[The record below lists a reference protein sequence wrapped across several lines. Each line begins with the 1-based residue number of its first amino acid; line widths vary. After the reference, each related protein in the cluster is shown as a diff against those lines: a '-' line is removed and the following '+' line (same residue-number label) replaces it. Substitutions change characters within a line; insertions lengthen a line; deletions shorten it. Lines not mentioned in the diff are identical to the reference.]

1 MTTTTDPLL
10 QPWRL
15 RHLTL
20 RNRLMTTAH
29 EPSYSE
35 DGMPKARYR
44 AYHAERAKGGVALTM
59 TAGSA
64 LVSRDSPA
72 AFGNLHA
79 WDDRIVP
86 WLAELA
92 DECHGHGAAV
102 MIQLTHLGRRTRWNT
117 DDWLPVLAPSRVREP
132 AHRSFPKAAEAWDLD
147 RIVRDY
153 AAAAARMQAAGLDGI
168 ELEAYG
174 HLLDSF
180 WSPATNRRDDEH
192 GGALDNRLRFTE
204 RVIRAVREAVGPEFI
219 VGIRLVVDERRDAG
233 LTHEDGMDIAR
244 RLVDGGRIDFLNVI
258 RGHIDTDAALS
269 KVIPIQGTPAA
280 PHLDFAGE
288 VRKATRFPV
297 FHAARIN
304 DVATARH
311 AIATGRLDMVG
322 MTRAHIADPH
332 IGIKIASGREHEI
345 RPCVGA
351 TYCLDRI
358 YEGLDALCVH
368 NASTGRELD
377 LPHAIEPSAHARRAV
392 VVGAGPAGLEAA
404 RTLAERGHRVTVL
417 EAAAEAGGQMRLAA
431 RQHRRSELIG
441 IVDWR
446 LERCAAL
453 GVEIRCNVLAEAED
467 VHALDPDVVIVAT
480 GGVPDLALPEGGD
493 EHAISS
499 WDVLAGDAPPAE
511 RVLLFDD
518 NGAHPGLQAAE
529 ALAAAGAA
537 HELVTPERFFAPE
550 IGGLNHVAYA
560 EALERAGA
568 RITINRRLLGV
579 ERRGNELIAILGS
592 DYTELRSER
601 AVDQVVIER
610 GTVPLDELY
619 FALIPA
625 SPRRVTV
632 AAEPKPGLDARRQRD
647 GVVRALRIGC
657 ALLGSDPSA
666 APDEILVVDE
676 LRRVRRQ
683 LSGAQQG
690 EVLVGQLVGQ
700 RRARTPG
707 MGQALERSGRHE
719 HEWRPVPA
727 LDPHRRAVGGAR
739 HAFGLGNKLVERR
752 IRDRVRAR
760 IVRRR
765 LRHRRPRDRRL
776 LSMPSLT

>member
-1 MTTTTDPLL
+1 MSTADPLL
-10 QPWRL
+10 KPWTL
-15 RHLTL
+15 KHLTL

-44 AYHAERAKGGVALTM
+44 AYHAERARGGIALTM

-92 DECHGHGAAV
+92 DECHEHGAAV

-147 RIVRDY
+147 RVVRDY
-153 AAAAARMQAAGLDGI
+153 ASAAQRMQFAGLDGI
-168 ELEAYG
+168 EFEAYG

-180 WSPATNRRDDEH
+180 WSPATNHRDDEH
-192 GGALDNRLRFTE
+192 AGSLDNRLRFTE
-204 RVIRAVREAVGPEFI
+204 RVIAAVRDAVGPDFI
-219 VGIRLVVDERRDAG
+219 VGIRLVVDERWHAG
-233 LTHEDGMDIAR
+233 LTREDGMAIAQ

-269 KVIPIQGTPAA
+269 KVIPVQGTPNA

-288 VRKATRFPV
+288 VRKGTRFPV

-332 IGIKIASGREHEI
+332 IAIKIADGREHEI

-358 YEGLDALCVH
+358 YEGLDALCIH
-368 NASTGRELD
+368 NPSTGRELD
-377 LPHAIEPSAHARRAV
+377 LPHAIVKSPSACHAV
-392 VVGAGPAGLEAA
+392 VIGAGPAGLEAA
-404 RTLAERGHRVTVL
+404 RVLAERGHRVTVL
-417 EAAAEAGGQMRLAA
+417 EAAARAGGQVRLAA
-431 RQHRRSELIG
+431 RQLRRAELIG
-441 IVDWR
+441 IIDWR

-453 GVEIRCNVLAEAED
+453 GVDIRCNIVAEVED
-467 VHALDPDVVIVAT
+467 VHALDPDVVLVAT
-480 GGVPDLALPEGGD
+480 GGIPDLQLPEGGD

-518 NGAHPGLQAAE
+518 NGAHPGLQAAQM
-529 ALAAAGAA
+529 LAAAGAEL
-537 HELVTPERFFAPE
+537 ELVTPERFFAPE

-568 RITINRRLLGV
+568 TITINRRLLSV
-579 ERRGNELIAILGS
+579 RRRGNELVATIGS
-592 DYTELRSER
+592 DYTELRQER
-601 AVDQVVIER
+601 IVDQVVIER
-610 GTVPLDELY
+610 GTLPLDELY
-619 FALIPA
+619 FELIPA
-625 SPRRVTV
+625 SINAGEIDHDALL
-632 AAEPKPGLDARRQRD
+632 AARAQAVERHVDGRYRLYRIGDAIASRNIHAAVLDAMR
-647 GVVRALRIGC
+647 LC
-657 ALLGSDPSA
+657 
-666 APDEILVVDE
+666 
-676 LRRVRRQ
+676 
-683 LSGAQQG
+683 
-690 EVLVGQLVGQ
+690 
-700 RRARTPG
+700 RT
-707 MGQALERSGRHE
+707 
-719 HEWRPVPA
+719 V
-727 LDPHRRAVGGAR
+727 
-739 HAFGLGNKLVERR
+739 
-752 IRDRVRAR
+752 
-760 IVRRR
+760 
-765 LRHRRPRDRRL
+765 
-776 LSMPSLT
+776 